1 MANRNWMEVQSVQVL
16 APSVTKTS
24 PILIRLLFTVAR
36 ALTFKS
42 QVSSLLGP
50 PGKLVTEELRWIGW
64 STHNFI
70 FKLRLQLY

>member
-16 APSVTKTS
+16 AASVTKTS

-50 PGKLVTEELRWIGW
+50 LGKLVAEGAPSDLLTAWLVD
-64 STHNFI
+64 SLLH
-70 FKLRLQLY
+70 